1 MIGCCWGG
9 GGDKVQDR
17 WIELVRKLVFFS
29 FLSLRSLCEL
39 LKKKEISFILNDRL
53 FALGSVK
60 NLVNYSSLQ
69 IIPFLR
75 IISRRYRYVR
85 FRTLSSKRLIS
96 EILDEEGKI
105 SFFLYPRIRTWYIAL
120 INIQRRDKLFI
131 PNWLIILVNNRA

>member
-1 MIGCCWGG
+1 MIGCCWEG

-39 LKKKEISFILNDRL
+39 LKKKEILNDRL

-69 IIPFLR
+69 IIPFF
-75 IISRRYRYVR
+75 YVR

>member
-69 IIPFLR
+69 IIPFRR

-85 FRTLSSKRLIS
+85 FRTLSSKRLIF
-96 EILDEEGKI
+96 EILDEERKI
-105 SFFLYPRIRTWYIAL
+105 SLSSDPDVVYRI
-120 INIQRRDKLFI
+120 N
-131 PNWLIILVNNRA
+131 

>member
-1 MIGCCWGG
+1 M
-9 GGDKVQDR
+9 QDR

-39 LKKKEISFILNDRL
+39 LKKKEILNDRL

-69 IIPFLR
+69 IIPFRR

-85 FRTLSSKRLIS
+85 FRTSSSKRLIS

-105 SFFLYPRIRTWYIAL
+105 SFFLYPRIRT
-120 INIQRRDKLFI
+120 
-131 PNWLIILVNNRA
+131 